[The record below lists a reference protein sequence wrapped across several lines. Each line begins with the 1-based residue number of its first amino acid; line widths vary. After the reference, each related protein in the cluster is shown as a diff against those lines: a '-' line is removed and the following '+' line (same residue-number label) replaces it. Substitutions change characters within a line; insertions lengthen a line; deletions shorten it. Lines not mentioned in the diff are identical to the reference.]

1 MRIKRHD
8 QEFGL
13 SGRKDDVLLLA
24 DSVQF
29 DTWLARL
36 DPRFRI
42 HHVYVQATDARF
54 DGGLL
59 FAKLTAD
66 VTDEE
71 GNRIPGAV
79 FLRGDAVGILIILA
93 GETRQWTVLIVQ
105 PRFPSGQY
113 ESVEIPAG
121 MLDDHGDF
129 RGTAA
134 REIREETGLEI
145 HAGELEY
152 LGEFFPSCGGSDE
165 KLQLYVCKRRMAEDD
180 IHALEGTLAG
190 MHHEHERI
198 RVKLVPLDE
207 LPTHTNDPK
216 ALIAYGHY
224 YTWLM
229 GNG

>member
-1 MRIKRHD
+1 MHITRHN
-8 QEFGL
+8 QEFEL
-13 SGRKDDVLLLA
+13 SGEEQDVLLLA
-24 DSVQF
+24 GSVQF
-29 DTWLARL
+29 DTWLARM
-36 DPRFRI
+36 DTRFRI
-42 HHVYVQATDARF
+42 HHVYVQATDTRF

-71 GNRIPGAV
+71 GHRIPGAV
-79 FLRGDAVGILIILA
+79 FLRGDAVGILIVLK
-93 GETRQWTVLIVQ
+93 GETRQWSVLTVQ

-113 ESVEIPAG
+113 DSVEIPAG

-152 LGEFFPSCGGSDE
+152 LGEFFPSCGGCDE
-165 KLQLYVCKRRMAEDD
+165 KLRLFVCERRMAEAD
-180 IHALEGTLAG
+180 IHALEGTPAG

-198 RVKLVPLDE
+198 RIKLVPLHE
-207 LPTHTNDPK
+207 LPSHTNDPK

-224 YTWLM
+224 KKWLT
-229 GNG
+229 GDG